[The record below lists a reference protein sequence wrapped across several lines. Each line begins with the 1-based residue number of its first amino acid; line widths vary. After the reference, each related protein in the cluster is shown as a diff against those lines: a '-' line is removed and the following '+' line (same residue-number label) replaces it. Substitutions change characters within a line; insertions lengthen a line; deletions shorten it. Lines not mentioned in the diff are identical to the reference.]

1 MNNDNHEKL
10 EMSINKMKEKLSRIY
25 FMVQDTKG
33 NAKASVRYIYQMALT
48 LKRNGYN
55 AIILHEKPEYF
66 GVSSWLGEEY
76 MTELDHRA
84 IEGTS
89 LEISPDD
96 LIIIPEIYGFVMDQI
111 TKLPCGK
118 IVLSQA
124 FDHMFET
131 LQPGQSWTQLGFYKC
146 ITTSEKQK
154 ELIQSVMRNVTV
166 DVVAPYISD
175 VFQKN
180 EYPPKT
186 IINIHTRDQRDT
198 ANLIKT
204 FYVKF
209 PQYRWI
215 TFRDLRGLSENEFA
229 EAMKDSFISIWIDQT
244 SSFGTFPLESMKM
257 GIPVLGLVPDVVPS
271 WMNEDNG
278 LWVNNK
284 TIIVDVLSDFI
295 QNWLEDNLNPELF
308 DRMNLTLE
316 TISNKEKFEN
326 ETLSLFGDIFEK
338 RITSFEDQLS
348 KFETI

>member
-1 MNNDNHEKL
+1 MSTENHEKL
-10 EMSINKMKEKLSRIY
+10 EKSINNMKEKLSRIY

-48 LKRNGYN
+48 LKKNGFN
-55 AIILHEKPEYF
+55 SIILHEKPDYF
-66 GVSSWLGEEY
+66 GVSSWLDEEY
-76 MTELDHRA
+76 MTELEHRA

-124 FDHMFET
+124 FDHIFET
-131 LQPGQSWTQLGFYKC
+131 LQPGQTWPQLGFYKC
-146 ITTSEKQK
+146 ITTSTKQK
-154 ELIQSVMRNVTV
+154 EMIESVMRNVSV
-166 DVVAPYISD
+166 DVIEPYISES
-175 VFQKN
+175 FKKN
-180 EYPPKT
+180 EFPPKT
-186 IINIHTRDQRDT
+186 VINIHSRDQRET
-198 ANLIKT
+198 SNLIKS

-215 TFRDLRGLSENEFA
+215 SFRDLRGLSESEFSQ
-229 EAMKDSFISIWIDQT
+229 AMKDSFISIWIDQT
-244 SSFGTFPLESMKM
+244 SSYGTFPLESMKM
-257 GIPVLGLVPDVVPS
+257 GIPVLGLVPDIVPS

-284 TIIVDVLSDFI
+284 TIIVDVLADFI

-308 DRMNLTLE
+308 DRMNMTVDSLPTQE
-316 TISNKEKFEN
+316 TFEQTTIN
-326 ETLSLFGDIFEK
+326 LFTELFEK
-338 RITSFEDQLS
+338 RIESFEDQLS

>member
-1 MNNDNHEKL
+1 
-10 EMSINKMKEKLSRIY
+10 MKEKLSRIY

-33 NAKASVRYIYQMALT
+33 NAKASVKYIYHMALT
-48 LKRNGYN
+48 LKNNGYN
-55 AIILHEKPEYF
+55 AIILHEKPDYY
-66 GVSSWLGEEY
+66 GVSSWLDEEY
-76 MTELDHRA
+76 MTKLEHRS

-89 LEISPDD
+89 LEVSPDD

-124 FDHMFET
+124 YDHIFET
-131 LQPGQSWTQLGFYKC
+131 LQPGQSWPLLGFYKC
-146 ITTSEKQK
+146 ITTTNKQK
-154 ELIQSVMRNVTV
+154 ELIESVMRNVSV
-166 DVVAPYISD
+166 EVVEPFISENF
-175 VFQKN
+175 VKNQFQA
-180 EYPPKT
+180 KT
-186 IINIHTRDQRDT
+186 IVNIHTRDHRDT
-198 ANLIKT
+198 TNFIKA

-229 EAMKDSFISIWIDQT
+229 DAMKESFVSIWIDQT
-244 SSFGTFPLESMKM
+244 SSYGTFPLESMKM
-257 GIPVLGLVPDVVPS
+257 GIPVLGLVPDIVPT

-284 TIIVDVLSDFI
+284 TIMVDVLSDLI

-308 DRMNLTLE
+308 ENMDRTVQSLPNQ
-316 TISNKEKFEN
+316 EKFEQ
-326 ETLSLFGDIFEK
+326 ETLSLFSKMFET
-338 RITSFEDQLS
+338 RLTSFEDQLS

>member
-66 GVSSWLGEEY
+66 GVSSWLSEEY
-76 MTELDHRA
+76 MTELEHRA

-124 FDHMFET
+124 FDHIFET

-198 ANLIKT
+198 ANLIKS

>member
-66 GVSSWLGEEY
+66 GVSSWLSEEY

-124 FDHMFET
+124 FDHIFET

>member
-10 EMSINKMKEKLSRIY
+10 ELSINRMKEKLSRIY

-66 GVSSWLGEEY
+66 GVSSWLSEEY
-76 MTELDHRA
+76 MTELEHRA

-124 FDHMFET
+124 FDHIFET

-198 ANLIKT
+198 ANLIKS

>member
-124 FDHMFET
+124 FDHVFET